1 MIHLSIIVPFYN
13 VEKYIEQ
20 CIRSLYNQDIPC
32 EEYEVICVDDCS
44 PDGSRYIVERLQ
56 KEYKTL
62 QLIQLQQNIKQGG
75 ARNMGLKCAR
85 GEYVWFVDSDDYIS
99 PNIFGTLLHTLY
111 SEQLT
116 ALHFDYLIDI
126 DGIQQLGAKHIST
139 ECSKG
144 NDLFFSSLFVWWQD
158 FISPWQIIVRRDFLL
173 QHSLF
178 FHEGVQYEDTD
189 YSIKLYA
196 ILENVRHIDMQPYI
210 YRKNPTSTT
219 QKQRGVEH
227 VRYWILLSIRLHKLK
242 IQYRT
247 NRYDARFQS
256 TIKSLIKDC
265 LIRSIEVYKRL
276 SFVEQK
282 EVCRLVRQQRA
293 FYLCFYLSLK
303 QIFALL

>member
-1 MIHLSIIVPFYN
+1 MLRLSIIVPFYN
-13 VEKYIEQ
+13 VEQYIEQ
-20 CIRSLYNQDIPC
+20 CIRSLYNQDIPR

-44 PDGSRYIVERLQ
+44 RDKSSFIIKRLQ

-75 ARNMGLKCAR
+75 ARNVGVRYAR
-85 GEYVWFVDSDDYIS
+85 GEYVWFVDSDDYIY
-99 PNIFGTLLHTLY
+99 PNILGTLLRTLY

-126 DGIQQLGAKHIST
+126 DGIQQLGAKHLST

-144 NDLFFSSLFVWWQD
+144 NDLFFSPSFVWWQD

-178 FHEGVQYEDTD
+178 FQEAVQYEDTD

-219 QKQRGVEH
+219 QKRHGSEH

-242 IQYRT
+242 IQSHI
-247 NRYDARFQS
+247 NGYDVRFQS
-256 TIKSLIKDC
+256 AIKSLIKDC
-265 LIRSIEVYKRL
+265 LIRSIGVYKRL
-276 SFVEQK
+276 PSVEQK
-282 EVCRLVRQQRA
+282 EIWRLLRQQRA
-293 FYLCFYLSLK
+293 FFLCFYLSLR
-303 QIFALL
+303 QIYALL

>member
-1 MIHLSIIVPFYN
+1 MLRLSIIVPFYN
-13 VEKYIEQ
+13 VEQYIEQ
-20 CIRSLYNQDIPC
+20 CIRSLYNQDIPR

-44 PDGSRYIVERLQ
+44 RDKSSFIIKRLQ

-75 ARNMGLKCAR
+75 ARNVGVRYAR
-85 GEYVWFVDSDDYIS
+85 GEYVWFVDSDDYIY
-99 PNIFGTLLHTLY
+99 PNILGTLLRTLY

-126 DGIQQLGAKHIST
+126 DGIQQLGAKHLST

-144 NDLFFSSLFVWWQD
+144 NDLFFSPSFVWWQD

-178 FHEGVQYEDTD
+178 FQEAVQYEDTD

-219 QKQRGVEH
+219 QKRHGSEH

-242 IQYRT
+242 IQFHV
-247 NRYDARFQS
+247 NGYDVRFQS
-256 TIKSLIKDC
+256 AIKSCIKDC
-265 LIRSIEVYKRL
+265 LIRSIGVYKRL
-276 SFVEQK
+276 PSVEQK
-282 EVCRLVRQQRA
+282 EIWRLLRQQRA
-293 FYLCFYLSLK
+293 FFLCFYLSLR
-303 QIFALL
+303 QIYALL